1 MAQVMYRLDSPVIC
15 QTNCKIVKRNPSY
28 FAGRGKPDVIVDYG
42 DRFVVHVEVSAD
54 QDMELDKLGEQL
66 KSALRHMKARKVNWT
81 LLVTPMGRS
90 DSYIQEMY
98 GWFVQDNRNDMR
110 NRSIIIMPIKEIA
123 DVGSRLARLRGFRPG
138 GNPIDAGAMP
148 ALFDALGSAEMKD
161 KLEDVWV
168 NKVKELMTKKKD
180 G

>member
-1 MAQVMYRLDSPVIC
+1 
-15 QTNCKIVKRNPSY
+15 
-28 FAGRGKPDVIVDYG
+28 
-42 DRFVVHVEVSAD
+42 
-54 QDMELDKLGEQL
+54 
-66 KSALRHMKARKVNWT
+66 MKARKVNWT
-81 LLVTPMGRS
+81 LLVTPMGIS

-110 NRSIIIMPIKEIA
+110 NRSIIIMSIKEIA

-148 ALFDALGSAEMKD
+148 ALFEALLSAEKKD
-161 KLEDVWV
+161 KLEDIWV
-168 NKVKELMTKKKD
+168 DKVKELIKQKKD